1 MAKRNLLICFDAFG
15 TLFKPKRP
23 IAQQYGEVARSLGL
37 SGFTDDQVSK
47 SFSAAFK
54 HETKEN
60 PNFGKSNGLNS
71 TTWWTNIIQNTFNPL
86 VGPSPTLTH
95 HLAPALL
102 YRFSSEEAYTLL
114 PHVLPLLQDL
124 RTHPPHG
131 IDRIAVG
138 VITNSDDRVPSVLT
152 SLGLRVS
159 PLTYGSGGVK
169 GRAPVGEVYDV
180 DFTVMSYDVGF
191 EKPDWRVFGAAEE
204 MLASLPVAVGTEPG
218 SWVKVFV
225 GDEFEKDVVGAR
237 EAGWCGVL
245 LREAASGVPD
255 GLKEVDERTPGAL
268 LLTLR
273 QSGDAVSVSSF
284 SALAKALGVVPQTD
298 GSNP

>member
-23 IAQQYGEVARSLGL
+23 IAQQYGEVARSLGS

-47 SFSAAFK
+47 SFKAAFK

-60 PNFGKSNGLNS
+60 PNFGKSNGMNS
-71 TTWWTNIIQNTFNPL
+71 TTWWTNIIQNTFHTL

-102 YRFSSEEAYTLL
+102 YRFSSEEAYILL
-114 PHVLPLLQDL
+114 PDVLPLLQDL

-159 PLTYGSGGVK
+159 PWTYGSGGVK
-169 GRAPVGEVYDV
+169 ARAPVGEVYDV

-191 EKPDWRVFGAAEE
+191 EKPDRRVFGAAEE
-204 MLASLPVAVGTEPG
+204 MLASLPVAAGTEPV

-225 GDEFEKDVVGAR
+225 GDECEKDVVGAR

-255 GLKEVDERTPGAL
+255 SLKEVDERTPGAL
-268 LLTLR
+268 LQAVR
-273 QSGDAVSVSSF
+273 EGGDAVSIGSF
-284 SALAKALGVVPQTD
+284 SALAKALGVVLEPD
-298 GSNP
+298 RSSP

>member
-23 IAQQYGEVARSLGL
+23 IAQQYGEVARGLGL
-37 SGFTDDQVSK
+37 SGFTDEQVSK
-47 SFSAAFK
+47 SFKAAFK

-86 VGPSPTLTH
+86 VGPSPTLTQ

-102 YRFSSEEAYTLL
+102 YRFSSEEAYNLL
-114 PHVLPLLQDL
+114 PDVLPLLQDL

-152 SLGLRVS
+152 SLGLRIS

-169 GRAPVGEVYDV
+169 AKTGMGEGNDV

-191 EKPDWRVFGAAEE
+191 EKPDRRMFGAAEE

-225 GDEFEKDVVGAR
+225 GDEFEKDVVGAQ
-237 EAGWCGVL
+237 EAGWLGVL

-255 GLKEVDERTPGAL
+255 GLKEVDERVAGAL
-268 LLTLR
+268 LRSLR
-273 QSGDAVSVSSF
+273 GSGDAVSISSF
-284 SALAKALGVVPQTD
+284 STLAKALGVVPEPD
-298 GSNP
+298 RSSP